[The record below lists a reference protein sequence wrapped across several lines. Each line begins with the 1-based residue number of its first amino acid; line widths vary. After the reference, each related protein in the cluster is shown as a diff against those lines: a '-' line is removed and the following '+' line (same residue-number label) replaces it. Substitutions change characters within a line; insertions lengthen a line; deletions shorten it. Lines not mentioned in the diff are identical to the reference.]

1 VALLRSYRPGLTP
14 DQVVNRLTLTASRPA
29 GGGHDGRLGWGVLD
43 AYAAVSAELPANVAG
58 PGAPPPTRAAVSV
71 LPAAAPSP
79 GHQPYRWAGIVALL
93 GVLAAGLVVV
103 GAMTFRRGRA
113 RGWRL
118 GG

>member
-1 VALLRSYRPGLTP
+1 VTKSLAVLALLVAL
-14 DQVVNRLTLTASRPA
+14 
-29 GGGHDGRLGWGVLD
+29 
-43 AYAAVSAELPANVAG
+43 AAVPVPPAA
-58 PGAPPPTRAAVSV
+58 APV

-79 GHQPYRWAGIVALL
+79 GRQPYRWAGIVALL